1 MNQYSFSKSHY
12 YLFKGGFLGK
22 ENSFPFMFFSE
33 SLPLSS
39 LVSPALYVNEKVCKM
54 KKKKKING

>member
-22 ENSFPFMFFSE
+22 ENSFLFMFFSE

-54 KKKKKING
+54 KKKK